1 MKKITI
7 LLLFVMPLFSLAQEP
22 GDWLTPF
29 ADVRF
34 ENNKIV
40 YSFCNSEQLMM
51 LGVIPKYYSQSLMKL
66 KTEFNRPT
74 PDIAD
79 VGKQQQKIREYLKE
93 TKTISLSAKDQEEY
107 LRLSA
112 MVLIWDLELDRQVLT
127 ELDILKRSETPEIK
141 KNSELV
147 LQLEDVYKA
156 LR

>member
-1 MKKITI
+1 MKKLVFI
-7 LLLFVMPLFSLAQEP
+7 LFVIPLFSLAQESNN
-22 GDWLTPF
+22 WLTPF

-79 VGKQQQKIREYLKE
+79 VGKQQQKIREYLQE
-93 TKTISLSAKDQEEY
+93 TKTTDLIPKGQEEY

-112 MVLIWDLELDRQVLT
+112 MVLIWDLELDREVLT
-127 ELDILKRSETPEIK
+127 ELDILKRSETSEIK
-141 KNSELV
+141 KQSELI
-147 LQLEDVYKA
+147 LQLVDVYMG